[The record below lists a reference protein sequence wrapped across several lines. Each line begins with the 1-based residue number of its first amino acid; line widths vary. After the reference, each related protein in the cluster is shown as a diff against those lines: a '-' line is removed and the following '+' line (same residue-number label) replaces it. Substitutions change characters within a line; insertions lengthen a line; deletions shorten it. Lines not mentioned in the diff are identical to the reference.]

1 MFDLDR
7 FIADCRAA
15 VAEDSSHKAVREV
28 VARAVAD
35 PVRRAELAYQMELLQ
50 LQLAWQELLFRHAV
64 LPAIA
69 AQTRAIAA
77 AVIGSR

>member
-7 FIADCRAA
+7 FIEDCQAA

-35 PVRRAELAYQMELLQ
+35 PR
-50 LQLAWQELLFRHAV
+50 
-64 LPAIA
+64 
-69 AQTRAIAA
+69 
-77 AVIGSR
+77 GS